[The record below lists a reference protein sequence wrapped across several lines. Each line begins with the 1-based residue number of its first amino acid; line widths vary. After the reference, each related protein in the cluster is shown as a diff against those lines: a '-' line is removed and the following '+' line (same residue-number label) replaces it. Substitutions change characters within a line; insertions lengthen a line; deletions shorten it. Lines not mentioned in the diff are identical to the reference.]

1 MKTTTDKNRMIA
13 WIFSDYT
20 SIENDADLRKRH
32 LTLSDYNIVYD
43 GNGCLAKHKPFTT
56 FVSSVA
62 EYFKRNGFSVNMDE
76 NGINYIIDF

>member
-1 MKTTTDKNRMIA
+1 MKKITDKNRMIA

-32 LTLSDYNIVYD
+32 LSLTDYNIVHD
-43 GNGCLAKHKPFTT
+43 GICCLAKYKPFMT
-56 FVSSVA
+56 FVSNVA

-76 NGINYIIDF
+76 NGINYVIDF

>member
-1 MKTTTDKNRMIA
+1 MKKTTDKNRMIT
-13 WIFSDYT
+13 WVFSDYT

-32 LTLSDYNIVYD
+32 LTLTDYNIVHD
-43 GNGCLAKHKPFTT
+43 GICCLAKYKPFTT

-76 NGINYIIDF
+76 DGINYVIE

>member
-20 SIENDADLRKRH
+20 SIENDADLQKRH

-43 GNGCLAKHKPFTT
+43 GIGCLAKYKPFTT